1 MTIDVPTELQQYVEE
16 QVATGV
22 YASERDV
29 IADAVRVLRELRER
43 HDALRQD
50 IQAAVAQSRKG
61 ESEPLDIDEIK
72 AEGRRRLG
80 RDKCR

>member
-80 RDKCR
+80 QDKCR

>member
-1 MTIDVPTELQQYVEE
+1 MTVEVPLDLQQYVED
-16 QVATGV
+16 QVATGA
-22 YASERDV
+22 YANERDV
-29 IADAVRVLRELRER
+29 IADAVRVLRELRKR

-50 IQAAVAQSRKG
+50 IQAAIAESKRG

-80 RDKCR
+80 